1 MQKHPVN
8 ALAVCALGLLLAA
21 CATRPRDTA
30 STEPDVEIV
39 LPPPTTTRGEFTIE
53 ADKNDTW
60 NAVGQ
65 IAVRTPGVEYAGRSQ
80 MMDIYSVRYRGEA
93 FMLQT
98 KAMLLSDTI
107 KKTTTRV
114 TATTQDGKPID
125 SDAAADLLAHIERE
139 LPAEVV
145 RVHAQLL
152 ADAKA
157 KADKAAKPKGK
168 AKKKSKK

>member
-1 MQKHPVN
+1 MN
-8 ALAVCALGLLLAA
+8 FLAICAFGLLLAA
-21 CATRPRDTA
+21 CATKPRETA
-30 STEPDVEIV
+30 KTEPDTEIV
-39 LPPPTTTRGEFTIE
+39 MPPPAVTRGEFLIE

-80 MMDIYSVRYRGEA
+80 MMDIYSVRYRGED

-107 KKTTTRV
+107 RKTTTRV

-125 SDAAADLLAHIERE
+125 SDAAADLLARIQQA
-139 LPAEVV
+139 LPAEVE

-157 KADKAAKPKGK
+157 KAAKGKKSKGK
-168 AKKKSKK
+168 AKKKSKKT